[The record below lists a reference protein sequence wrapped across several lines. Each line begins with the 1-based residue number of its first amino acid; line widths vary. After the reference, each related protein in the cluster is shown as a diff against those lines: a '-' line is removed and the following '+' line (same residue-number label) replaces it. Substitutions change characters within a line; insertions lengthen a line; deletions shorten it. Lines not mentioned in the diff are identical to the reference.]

1 MPRSRLGPF
10 QQQLLYVVLHLGEKA
25 YGMRIWQELEERTG
39 EAVIVGGVYT
49 SLERLER
56 KGFVS
61 SRLGDPTP
69 ERGGRAK
76 RYYSITGAGARALQ
90 ESERAFATFANLRT
104 LVPHPGAES

>member
-1 MPRSRLGPF
+1 MGSKSGLGPF
-10 QQQLLYVVLHLGEKA
+10 QQQLLYVLLRLGEQA
-25 YGMRIWQELEERTG
+25 YGKSIWEELEKRTG
-39 EAVIVGGVYT
+39 HSVAIGAVYS

-61 SRLGDPTP
+61 SRVGDPTP

-90 ESERAFATFANLRT
+90 ESERVLTSLRT
-104 LVPHPGAES
+104 LVIRPGTEG